1 MVASIISLVSGK
13 IALFS
18 FLSTQ
23 RYRQAKTFS
32 SFFFNVSYACF
43 WRDLKSRLGQISN
56 VNVAVKSQLLFIMSK
71 QKYKVLI
78 CLFRI

>member
-1 MVASIISLVSGK
+1 MVASIVSLVSGK
-13 IALFS
+13 IVLFS

-23 RYRQAKTFS
+23 HYRQAKTFS
-32 SFFFNVSYACF
+32 SFFNVSYACF
-43 WRDLKSRLGQISN
+43 WRDLKSRFGQISN